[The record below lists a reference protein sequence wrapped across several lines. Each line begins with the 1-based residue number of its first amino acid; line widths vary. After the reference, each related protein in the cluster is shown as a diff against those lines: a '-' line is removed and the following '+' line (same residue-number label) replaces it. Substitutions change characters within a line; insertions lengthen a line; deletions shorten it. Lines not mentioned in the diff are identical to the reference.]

1 MKRLLFLAFVV
12 TPFALQA
19 QTKEQ
24 LQLQSIQRDVAQVE
38 ESVRALQKVLDDKF
52 AQALA
57 AIQASGD
64 SQAKTV
70 AAFTALQREVDKQFA
85 DMQTKLTAP
94 VVSLGSKV
102 DEMSADVR
110 ALSNTVADLAQRAK
124 ATDDKLTDIK
134 NLVSTMAANQSA
146 PAPPSPAVT
155 ATQATPAKSSCQ
167 SAESLW
173 ESARGDYSGAR
184 FDIALTEY
192 MDYVKCY
199 GDSANAP
206 EAQYQIGWIYFN
218 NKQFGDAAQAFD
230 VVHDRWPENKKSQDA
245 MYYKAVSLMKADPDN
260 ARKAETGKAFK
271 DFIATY
277 PHSGHVEAA
286 HQNLKTLGL
295 EHAAAKKR
303 S

>member
-1 MKRLLFLAFVV
+1 MKRLLFLALVV
-12 TPFALQA
+12 TPFVLHGQS
-19 QTKEQ
+19 KEQ
-24 LQLQSIQRDVAQVE
+24 QQLQSIQRDVAQLE
-38 ESVRALQKVLDDKF
+38 ESVRAVQKALDDKF

-64 SQAKTV
+64 SQAKTA
-70 AAFTALQREVDKQFA
+70 AAFEGLKRDIDKQFA
-85 DMQTKLTAP
+85 DMQTKLAGP

-102 DEMSADVR
+102 DEMAAEVR
-110 ALSNTVADLAQRAK
+110 ALSNIVADQVQRNK
-124 ATDDKLTDIK
+124 AMDDKLTDIK
-134 NLVSTMAANQSA
+134 NLLSTMAANQSA
-146 PAPPSPAVT
+146 PPPPAPAVT
-155 ATQATPAKSSCQ
+155 TQAAPAKPACQ

-184 FDIALTEY
+184 LDIALGEY

-218 NKQFGDAAQAFD
+218 NKQYSDAAQAFD

-245 MYYKAVSLMKADPDN
+245 MYYKAVAMMNADTDKSH
-260 ARKAETGKAFK
+260 KAETGKAFR

-277 PHSGHVEAA
+277 PHSPHVDAA
-286 HQNLKTLGL
+286 HTNLRVLGL
-295 EHAAAKKR
+295 EHSASKKGK
-303 S
+303 

>member
-1 MKRLLFLAFVV
+1 MKRLLFLAFVM

-19 QTKEQ
+19 QKQ
-24 LQLQSIQRDVAQVE
+24 DALQSIQRDVAQLE
-38 ESVRALQKVLDDKF
+38 ESVRTLQKALDDKF

-70 AAFTALQREVDKQFA
+70 AAFTALKRDIDKQFA
-85 DMQTKLTAP
+85 DMQTKLAAP

-102 DEMSADVR
+102 DEMSADFR
-110 ALSNTVADLAQRAK
+110 ALSNTVAELMQRMK
-124 ATDDKLTDIK
+124 STDDKLTDIK
-134 NLVSTMAANQSA
+134 NLLSTMAANQN
-146 PAPPSPAVT
+146 APPPPTPAVT
-155 ATQATPAKSSCQ
+155 TQAAPAKPACQ

-184 FDIALTEY
+184 LDIALGEY

-218 NKQFGDAAQAFD
+218 NKQFSDAAQAFD

-245 MYYKAVSLMKADPDN
+245 MYYKAVSMMNADPDKTH
-260 ARKAETGKAFK
+260 KAETGKAFR
-271 DFIATY
+271 DFIAMY
-277 PHSGHVEAA
+277 PHSAHVEQA
-286 HQNLKTLGL
+286 HNNLRALGFDRP
-295 EHAAAKKR
+295 ATKKR